1 MKDDSESAPRAS
13 APIVG
18 TSLDDLSRAASI
30 ILAGG
35 LVAVP
40 TETVYGLA
48 ADATNGAAVAS
59 IYTAKGRPSFNPLI
73 CHVADLAMAE
83 SLAEFSPLARRLAER
98 FWPGPLT
105 LVLPRK
111 TTCPVSELATAG
123 LQSIALR
130 QPKHEAT
137 LRLIQMI
144 GRPIAAPSANPSEQL
159 SPTTAAHVA
168 AGLGAHID
176 LIIDGG
182 ACPAGLE
189 STIIAPGEEGA
200 VMLRPGALARA
211 DIELL
216 TGPLGSP
223 ETASGILAPGMMKR
237 HYAPRARLRLGAT
250 SVVEG
255 EAFLAFGPPPSG
267 VSPSL
272 NLSIRGDLAEA
283 ASNLF
288 AMLRALD
295 VSHDSIAVAP
305 IPETG
310 LGEAINDRLRRGAAL
325 AREDGV

>member
-1 MKDDSESAPRAS
+1 MNSDSQNAPRGPARVLGADPAS
-13 APIVG
+13 LAE
-18 TSLDDLSRAASI
+18 AASK

-83 SLAEFSPLARRLAER
+83 SLADFSPLARALATR

-111 TTCPVSELATAG
+111 ASCPVHELATAG
-123 LQSIALR
+123 LPSIGLR
-130 QPKHEAT
+130 IPQHIAT
-137 LRLIQMI
+137 LEIISRV
-144 GRPIAAPSANPSEQL
+144 GRPLAAPSANPSEQL

-168 AGLGAHID
+168 AGLGARID

-182 ACPAGLE
+182 TCRAGLE
-189 STIIAPGEEGA
+189 STIIAPGEDGA
-200 VMLRPGALARA
+200 VMLRAGALARSE
-211 DIELL
+211 IELL
-216 TGPLGSP
+216 TGPLRSP
-223 ETASGILAPGMMKR
+223 DHAAGIIAPGMLRR

-250 SVVEG
+250 SVESG
-255 EAFLAFGPPPSG
+255 EAFLAFGAPPSG

-283 ASNLF
+283 ATNLF
-288 AMLRALD
+288 AMLRVLD
-295 VSHDSIAVAP
+295 SSHASIAVAP
-305 IPETG
+305 IPEVG

-325 AREDGV
+325 S

>member
-1 MKDDSESAPRAS
+1 MNSDSQNAS
-13 APIVG
+13 RGPARVLPADPA
-18 TSLDDLSRAASI
+18 SLAEAARI
-30 ILAGG
+30 LLAGG

-73 CHVADLAMAE
+73 SHVADLAMAE
-83 SLAEFSPLARRLAER
+83 ELADFSPLARRLAER

-111 TTCPVSELATAG
+111 ASCPVSDLATAG
-123 LQSIALR
+123 LPSIGLR
-130 QPKHEAT
+130 VPQHIAT
-137 LRLIQMI
+137 LEIIRRV
-144 GRPIAAPSANPSEQL
+144 GRPLAAPSANPSEEL

-168 AGLGAHID
+168 AGLGSRID

-182 ACPAGLE
+182 ACSAGLE
-189 STIIAPGEEGA
+189 STIIAPGETGA
-200 VMLRPGALARA
+200 VMLRAGALARSE
-211 DIELL
+211 IELL
-216 TGPLGSP
+216 TGPLRSP
-223 ETASGILAPGMMKR
+223 DHARGIVAPGMLRR
-237 HYAPRARLRLGAT
+237 HYAPRARLRLDAERPE
-250 SVVEG
+250 SG
-255 EAFLAFGPPPSG
+255 EAFLAFGAPPSG

-295 VSHDSIAVAP
+295 ESHVAIAVAP
-305 IPETG
+305 IPSVG
-310 LGEAINDRLRRGAAL
+310 LGEAINDRLRRGAAHS
-325 AREDGV
+325 RENEL

>member
-1 MKDDSESAPRAS
+1 MNSDSQNAPRGPARVLGADPAS
-13 APIVG
+13 LAE
-18 TSLDDLSRAASI
+18 AASK

-48 ADATNGAAVAS
+48 ADATNGAAIAS

-83 SLAEFSPLARRLAER
+83 SLADFSPLARALAVR

-111 TTCPVSELATAG
+111 ASCPVHELATAG
-123 LQSIALR
+123 LPSIGLR
-130 QPKHEAT
+130 IPQHIAT
-137 LRLIQMI
+137 LEIISRV
-144 GRPIAAPSANPSEQL
+144 GRPLAAPSANPSEQL

-168 AGLGAHID
+168 AGLGARID

-182 ACPAGLE
+182 TCRAGLE
-189 STIIAPGEEGA
+189 STIIAPGEDGA
-200 VMLRPGALARA
+200 VMLRAGALARSE
-211 DIELL
+211 IELL
-216 TGPLGSP
+216 TGPLRSP
-223 ETASGILAPGMMKR
+223 DHAAGIIAPGMLRR

-250 SVVEG
+250 SVESG
-255 EAFLAFGPPPSG
+255 EAFLAFGAPPSG

-283 ASNLF
+283 ATNLF
-288 AMLRALD
+288 AMLRVLD
-295 VSHDSIAVAP
+295 SSHASIAVAP
-305 IPETG
+305 IPEVG

-325 AREDGV
+325 S

>member
-1 MKDDSESAPRAS
+1 MTSDSEK
-13 APIVG
+13 
-18 TSLDDLSRAASI
+18 TSRGPARVLGADPAALAEAARV

-48 ADATNGAAVAS
+48 ADATNGAAIAS

-83 SLAEFSPLARRLAER
+83 SLAHFSPLARRLGER

-105 LVLPRK
+105 LVLPRAPG
-111 TTCPVSELATAG
+111 CPVHDLATAG
-123 LQSIALR
+123 LPSIGLR
-130 QPKHEAT
+130 APQHIAT
-137 LRLIQMI
+137 LEIIRRV
-144 GRPIAAPSANPSEQL
+144 GRPLAAPSANPSEQL

-168 AGLGAHID
+168 AGLGSRID

-182 ACPAGLE
+182 RCSAGLE
-189 STIIAPGEEGA
+189 STIIAPGEDGA
-200 VMLRPGALARA
+200 VMLRAGALPRS

-216 TGPLGSP
+216 TGPLRSP
-223 ETASGILAPGMMKR
+223 DHAADIVAPGMLRR

-250 SVVEG
+250 APESG
-255 EAFLAFGPPPSG
+255 EAFLAFGPPPRG

-288 AMLRALD
+288 SMLRALD
-295 VSHDSIAVAP
+295 ESHDAIAVAP
-305 IPETG
+305 IPESG
-310 LGEAINDRLRRGAAL
+310 LGEALNDRLRRGAAHS
-325 AREDGV
+325 RENEL